1 MRISLDTETEE
12 IVELRHAIAILGDA
26 IKRREAPEEE
36 TEEEVQEEIPEEET
50 QEEIPE
56 MPEPKVQKLPETMPE
71 PQVQQKMPEPQVQ
84 QRPVPQRPQPA
95 RYDPKTDILSKFAS
109 SDYGNRVEN
118 RTMSGEKGS
127 GGLSKPS
134 YSAPPSRPSPMP
146 QQPQRDNKSVVKGVI
161 ETLKMRSGGNPIMM
175 QDIIKLS
182 RDKNVREDE
191 TRNLVNELQRSGAI

>member
-118 RTMSGEKGS
+118 RTMSGEKGKSS
-127 GGLSKPS
+127 GSPQRPSSPS
-134 YSAPPSRPSPMP
+134 YSSPSSSMP
-146 QQPQRDNKSVVKGVI
+146 ARDNKGIVKNVI